1 MPYNVRMEDNVVV
14 AQKYTEYIDFIIAE
28 LIPLMPQDVNKLQED
43 YLVSNIKKSTTLL
56 AHSMETDSTFKSLD
70 FERQCVYIQIM
81 AEWYFHKEIDLFRS
95 GIPAKYW
102 KVVMQKIWY
111 TMWEVMYACIQN
123 EAPEGVVLSVIERY
137 VNRTYKDAVEDLKIS
152 NVIDEQTEEKAKEQS
167 NIEIMA
173 YEYINNNKKK
183 RIKRILY
190 HVLLL
195 IGISC
200 MVTCMVMFFKV
211 YGVIAV
217 LSLMFLYNII
227 AHERDRE

>member
-1 MPYNVRMEDNVVV
+1 MEEQVVV
-14 AQKYTEYIDFIIAE
+14 EQKYTDFINS
-28 LIPLMPQDVNKLQED
+28 LIEQMRDLLPDDVNKLQQD
-43 YLVSNIKKSTTLL
+43 YLENNIKKSTTLL

-70 FERQCVYIQIM
+70 FEKQCVYIQIM
-81 AEWYFHKEIDLFRS
+81 AEWSFHKEIDLFRS

-137 VNRTYKDAVEDLKIS
+137 VNRTYQDAVEELKNI
-152 NVIDEQTEEKAKEQS
+152 NVIDDITEEKAKEQS

-173 YEYINNNKKK
+173 YEYINSKKHRK
-183 RIKRILY
+183 VKRILY
-190 HVLLL
+190 HAALLV
-195 IGISC
+195 IISC
-200 MVTCMVMFFKV
+200 VVTFLVMFFKV

-227 AHERDRE
+227 AHEKEE

>member
-1 MPYNVRMEDNVVV
+1 MEEQVIVE
-14 AQKYTEYIDFIIAE
+14 QKYTDFINS
-28 LIPLMPQDVNKLQED
+28 LIDQMRDLLPDDVNKLQQD
-43 YLVSNIKKSTTLL
+43 YLENNIKKSTTLL

-70 FERQCVYIQIM
+70 FEKQCVYIQIM
-81 AEWYFHKEIDLFRS
+81 AEWSFHKEIDLFRS

-137 VNRTYKDAVEDLKIS
+137 VNRTYQDAVEELKNI
-152 NVIDEQTEEKAKEQS
+152 NVIDDITEEKAKEQS

-173 YEYINNNKKK
+173 YEYINSKKHRK
-183 RIKRILY
+183 VKRILY
-190 HVLLL
+190 HAALLV
-195 IGISC
+195 IISC
-200 MVTCMVMFFKV
+200 VVTFLVMFFKV

-227 AHERDRE
+227 AHEKEE

>member
-1 MPYNVRMEDNVVV
+1 MEEQVVV
-14 AQKYTEYIDFIIAE
+14 EQKYTDFINS
-28 LIPLMPQDVNKLQED
+28 LIDQMRDLVPDDVNKLQQD
-43 YLVSNIKKSTTLL
+43 YLENNIKKSTTLL

-70 FERQCVYIQIM
+70 FEKQCVYIQIM
-81 AEWYFHKEIDLFRS
+81 AEWSFHKEIDLFRS

-137 VNRTYKDAVEDLKIS
+137 VNRTYQDAVEELKNI
-152 NVIDEQTEEKAKEQS
+152 NVIDDITEEKAKEQS

-173 YEYINNNKKK
+173 YEYINSKKHRK
-183 RIKRILY
+183 VKRILY
-190 HVLLL
+190 HAALLV
-195 IGISC
+195 IISC
-200 MVTCMVMFFKV
+200 VVTFLVMFFKV

-227 AHERDRE
+227 AHEKEE

>member
-1 MPYNVRMEDNVVV
+1 MEENVVV
-14 AQKYTEYIDFIIAE
+14 EQKYADYIDS
-28 LIPLMPQDVNKLQED
+28 LIEQMQSLLPEDVNKLQQD

-56 AHSMETDSTFKSLD
+56 AHSMETDKTFKSLE

-81 AEWYFHKEIDLFRS
+81 AEWSFHKEIDLFRS

-123 EAPEGVVLSVIERY
+123 EAPDGVVLSVIERY
-137 VNRTYKDAVEDLKIS
+137 VNRTYNDAVEDLKIS
-152 NVIDEQTEEKAKEQS
+152 NVIDEETEEKAKEQS

-173 YEYINNNKKK
+173 YEYLNQRKNKKFK
-183 RIKRILY
+183 RLIY
-190 HVLLL
+190 HVSLLV
-195 IGISC
+195 IISC
-200 MVTCMVMFFKV
+200 FVSFMVIFFKI

-217 LSLMFLYNII
+217 LSLMFLYNVIS
-227 AHERDRE
+227 HEREE